1 MIDKVEAKCIIFFPK
16 WLISLWSIIVII
28 QVKQAY
34 LMNIRLY
41 LNFPRVQDKIEKK
54 KKIYVKIHKSPGHWD
69 SLWLGNVLKSFP
81 QFRYLKKIY
90 QTLQSML
97 RQDFYSKASDVMR
110 AREKEYNKHPKLTSH
125 GSPRAIQSWSLEW
138 PEWGNQLWQSSK
150 RSSQGSAFKACHV
163 KLVRPVAKD
172 Q

>member
-54 KKIYVKIHKSPGHWD
+54 KKSMWKYIKVLATGIHYG
-69 SLWLGNVLKSFP
+69 
-81 QFRYLKKIY
+81 
-90 QTLQSML
+90 
-97 RQDFYSKASDVMR
+97 
-110 AREKEYNKHPKLTSH
+110 
-125 GSPRAIQSWSLEW
+125 
-138 PEWGNQLWQSSK
+138 
-150 RSSQGSAFKACHV
+150 
-163 KLVRPVAKD
+163 
-172 Q
+172 